1 MVKIYVAHHTNED
14 YVWNEYDVDLAD
26 SVRKLKSDIYATEG
40 APVGRQCLQYE
51 GTELRDEQDLQSY
64 SLQDGFII
72 DRSQNGIVVELPGW
86 TIRHEVDL
94 DGRLSDLK
102 GTFLRWCSA
111 LEYTPPRNIKFK
123 EQVLEWDDRRTFS
136 VLGMHNDDSVTV
148 LTKRTRIE
156 PKFEGVKE
164 RQVPTSCGKGAKGGH
179 SGEIVV
185 QGGIGEGLMAR
196 ITRFFRGRSHH
207 HGDGRSDSGDKGSA
221 TPPKTQEVLYDWD
234 GAMKHPDVSGLPLRK
249 GMRVIEAIC
258 YDDTNESL
266 WCFGREQGMTADGYF
281 PRNYIRDENTA
292 ENAPTPRLP
301 EFDFPLASPA
311 VFILRLGENGLS
323 YVQATLSYHTRAPP
337 DEPTLVDVSLVCT
350 ATGGRRIASVG
361 LMIKS
366 PGQRV
371 RDVKYQELTQP
382 QQTISVKTTQDKTV
396 ENTLGAALSI
406 PQAGL
411 SGNAGT
417 SRGHKHTVHE
427 SGTRESQL
435 RISGNPYGEQQDI
448 AHWSIDAAEGV
459 GGRFEGIPAQM
470 NLSFVLDEKPAIF
483 QHRYFVVSTDA
494 RANRR
499 THSGGSLEDPWE
511 KPKVLEWWGR
521 FT

>member
-1 MVKIYVAHHTNED
+1 MVKIYIAHYTNED
-14 YVWNEYDVDLAD
+14 YVWTEYDVDLAD

-40 APVGRQCLQYE
+40 IPVGRQYLQYE
-51 GTELRDEQDLQSY
+51 GTELQDEQDLHSY

-72 DRSQNGIVVELPGW
+72 DRSENEIIVKSPGFQ
-86 TIRHEVDL
+86 IRHGVDL
-94 DGRLSDLK
+94 DGRLSNLK
-102 GTFLRWCSA
+102 ETCLRWCSA
-111 LEYTPPRNIKFK
+111 FEYTPPRNIRLK
-123 EQVLEWDDRRTFS
+123 EQVLEWDDERTLS
-136 VLGMHNDDSVTV
+136 ELRIQNDDSVTL
-148 LTKRTRIE
+148 LTERTRIYAE
-156 PKFEGVKE
+156 PH
-164 RQVPTSCGKGAKGGH
+164 VPRLWGKGQWLAFHGFSVDMCTIMKTGVLTGMTH
-179 SGEIVV
+179 EI
-185 QGGIGEGLMAR
+185 
-196 ITRFFRGRSHH
+196 
-207 HGDGRSDSGDKGSA
+207 
-221 TPPKTQEVLYDWD
+221 LYDWD
-234 GAMKHPDVSGLPLRK
+234 GAMKHPAVSGLPLRK
-249 GMRVIEAIC
+249 GMRVIEAIG
-258 YDDTNESL
+258 YDDDNEL
-266 WCFGREQGMTADGYF
+266 WCFGREQGMTATGYY
-281 PRNYIRDENTA
+281 PRNYIRDGNTA
-292 ENAPTPRLP
+292 ESPAPTPRLP
-301 EFDFPLASPA
+301 EFDFPLASPV
-311 VFILRLGENGLS
+311 VFILRLGENGMS

-411 SGNAGT
+411 SGNAST
-417 SRGHKHTVHE
+417 SKGNKHTVHE

-435 RISGNPYGEQQDI
+435 RISGNPHGEQQDI
-448 AHWSIDAAEGV
+448 ANWSIDAAEGV

-483 QHRYFVVSTDA
+483 QHRYFVVSTDT

-521 FT
+521 FA